1 MYLEML
7 YNRYSA
13 ELEKQASVIGR
24 LAAKAVKPRTY
35 GGFFGKMVGSNPA
48 RIAQRVSKLRVL
60 DAAGRLQKPYLASDI
75 DNYMSHLVDFGRKG
89 TYRTL
94 RANRALDQAGIHQMR
109 DQIRNAVPDLSKRY
123 LP

>member
-7 YNRYSA
+7 YNRYGA

-48 RIAQRVSKLRVL
+48 RIAQRVSKLRMP
-60 DAAGRLQKPYLASDI
+60 AGAGGLQHLNYAD
-75 DNYMSHLVDFGRKG
+75 DVHHYMSHLIDFGRKG
-89 TYRTL
+89 THRTL